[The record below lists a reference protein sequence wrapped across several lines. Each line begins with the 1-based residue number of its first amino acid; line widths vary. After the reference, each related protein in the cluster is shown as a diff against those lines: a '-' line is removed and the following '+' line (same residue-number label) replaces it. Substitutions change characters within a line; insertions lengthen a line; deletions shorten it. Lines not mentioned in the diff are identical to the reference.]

1 MKKKIRQQQVVLP
14 HQLQEEILSK
24 NISDQDMKVQPKQ
37 IENDAQPATEK
48 FNRMRELKLLEKKQ
62 KV

>member
-48 FNRMRELKLLEKKQ
+48 FKRMRELKLLEKKQ
-62 KV
+62 NV